1 MVADCLNNF
10 PARVGVLLVRVPDG
24 RVAAATILNKR
35 RCHLSSQ
42 KDKFLASAQK
52 YIQKGQFERALKDY
66 EQVVTA
72 EPKDVKLRQKLAEL
86 LIRCNRKEDAIRE
99 YTTIAKFYDENGYY
113 LKSIAVYKQ
122 LQRLDPANI
131 EISLSLATLNE
142 KQGMIGNA
150 LSEYK
155 TLYDHYQRQG
165 QIDEAIGILQKM
177 QAVDSENADIR
188 LKLAETLF
196 SAGSKETA
204 YQEFTRAALTL
215 KNRGNTEFFDRVCR
229 KIHTLFPERTE
240 SSTLDILAEQL
251 QNGIVGDAIP
261 KLQKILSMT
270 PDNHLALSLLS
281 EAYRVNGDTENRKAV
296 LNQLLDLSPGDISL
310 KKNLILSVVE
320 EGDLEGSIALLD
332 RYLPELFSHGAYW
345 EVENYYTTLQNLAP
359 YDLRLLE
366 GLKNLYELTGESAKL
381 ADVQVSLTILSQKEV
396 SHSSKPAVDVDNPF
410 VEETDAGPADSPWGD
425 EIDLSL
431 SDEIVY
437 ETGEETLPGDSLDFG
452 AIELAAEDVTG
463 TETKHEDFD
472 IDISFELPDEDS
484 DFTSQDTDIEA
495 GSPSLDSVPQAKMV
509 PEEFS
514 FGDFGPEELSFS
526 DLPQNLKDTANDF
539 SPHDD
544 LFGSLELADP
554 LSPSP
559 EEELPDAFVALSSD
573 DELLSLTEVVSD
585 SAPMTAFETSVFSPT
600 DSNAAQ
606 EDSISP
612 ADIFARFTAVPKDDY
627 QQDEAETH
635 YNLGIAYMEMGLHGE
650 AINEFRISANDPD
663 RKLDSLTLQGICFRD
678 RGNHAEAEEVLT
690 ALLSL
695 EGLVSDRILALR
707 YELGLLYE
715 AAGRNDE
722 ALQAFREIFANNPGF
737 RDTMKKIALLSDKN
751 SSFDLTDLDDAEI
764 ELEELI

>member
-1 MVADCLNNF
+1 L
-10 PARVGVLLVRVPDG
+10 PEER
-24 RVAAATILNKR
+24 AAATTISNKR
-35 RCHLSSQ
+35 RCDLSSQ

-52 YIQKGQFERALKDY
+52 YIQKGQFDRALKDY

-72 EPKDVKLRQKLAEL
+72 DPKDVKLRQKLAEL

-165 QIDEAIGILQKM
+165 QTNEAIGVLQKM
-177 QAVDSENADIR
+177 QAVDPENADIR

-196 SAGSKETA
+196 TAGSKEKA
-204 YQEFTRAALTL
+204 YKEFTRAALTL
-215 KNRGNTEFFDRVCR
+215 KNRGNTEFFDRVCH

-240 SSTLDILAEQL
+240 TSTLDILADQL
-251 QNGIVGDAIP
+251 QNGIVGDAVP
-261 KLQKILSMT
+261 KLQKILSET
-270 PDNHLALSLLS
+270 PDNLLALSLLS
-281 EAYRVNGDTENRKAV
+281 EAYRVSGDTENRKAV
-296 LNQLLDLSPGDISL
+296 LQQLLDLSPEDISL
-310 KKNLILSVVE
+310 KKNLILCVVE

-332 RYLPELFSHGAYW
+332 RYLPELFSHGAYGD
-345 EVENYYTTLQNLAP
+345 VEHYFTTLQNLAP

-366 GLKNLYELTGESAKL
+366 GLKSLYELTGESTKL
-381 ADVQVSLTILSQKEV
+381 ADVQVSLNILSQKED
-396 SHSSKPAVDVDNPF
+396 SRSSKPAVEVGNPSM
-410 VEETDAGPADSPWGD
+410 EEADAGPDDAPWGD

-431 SDEIVY
+431 SDEIAY

-452 AIELAAEDVTG
+452 DIELAAEDVTG
-463 TETKHEDFD
+463 TESKQEDFD
-472 IDISFELPDEDS
+472 IDISFELPDDDV
-484 DFTSQDTDIEA
+484 DFASQDTDGDA
-495 GSPSLDSVPQAKMV
+495 GSPSLDFVPPASMV
-509 PEEFS
+509 TEEFP
-514 FGDFGPEELSFS
+514 FEDFGPEELSFS
-526 DLPQNLKDTANDF
+526 ELPQDPKDTAAAF

-544 LFGSLELADP
+544 QFGPIELDDP

-559 EEELPDAFVALSSD
+559 EEEWPDAFALPSE
-573 DELLSLTEVVSD
+573 DEPLSLTEVLSD
-585 SAPMTAFETSVFSPT
+585 SPPPTAFEIPDLSPSAT
-600 DSNAAQ
+600 DASRENS
-606 EDSISP
+606 DSP
-612 ADIFARFTAVPKDDY
+612 VDMFARFTAVPEDDY

-650 AINEFRISANDPD
+650 AIKEFRMSANDPD

-690 ALLSL
+690 SLLSL
-695 EGLVSDRILALR
+695 KGLVSDRILALR

-715 AAGRNDE
+715 AAGRNEE
-722 ALQAFREIFANNPGF
+722 ALQTFRDIFANNPGF
-737 RDTMKKIALLSDKN
+737 RDTMKKIAVLSGKK

-764 ELEELI
+764 ELEELV

>member
-1 MVADCLNNF
+1 
-10 PARVGVLLVRVPDG
+10 
-24 RVAAATILNKR
+24 
-35 RCHLSSQ
+35 LSSQ

-52 YIQKGQFERALKDY
+52 YIQKGQFDRALKDY

-72 EPKDVKLRQKLAEL
+72 DPKDVKLRQKLAEL

-165 QIDEAIGILQKM
+165 QTNEAIGVLQKM
-177 QAVDSENADIR
+177 QAVDPENADIR

-196 SAGSKETA
+196 SAGSKEKA

-215 KNRGNTEFFDRVCR
+215 KNRGNTEFFDRVCH

-251 QNGIVGDAIP
+251 QNGIVGDAVP
-261 KLQKILSMT
+261 KLQKILSET
-270 PDNHLALSLLS
+270 PDHLLALSLLS
-281 EAYRVNGDTENRKAV
+281 EAYRVSGDTENRKAV
-296 LNQLLDLSPGDISL
+296 LQQLLDLSPEDIAL
-310 KKNLILSVVE
+310 KKNLILCVVE

-332 RYLPELFSHGAYW
+332 RYLPELFSHGAYGD
-345 EVENYYTTLQNLAP
+345 VERYFTTLQNLAP

-366 GLKNLYELTGESAKL
+366 GLKSLYELTGESTKL
-381 ADVQVSLTILSQKEV
+381 ADVQVSLNILSQKEV
-396 SHSSKPAVDVDNPF
+396 SNSPKPAVEVDNPS
-410 VEETDAGPADSPWGD
+410 VEEAEAGPADTPWGD
-425 EIDLSL
+425 EIDLTL
-431 SDEIVY
+431 SDEISY
-437 ETGEETLPGDSLDFG
+437 ESGEQSLPGDSLDFG
-452 AIELAAEDVTG
+452 AIELAEEDVTG
-463 TETKHEDFD
+463 TNSKQGDFD
-472 IDISFELPDEDS
+472 IDISFELPDNDV
-484 DFTSQDTDIEA
+484 DFASQNTDDDA
-495 GSPSLDSVPQAKMV
+495 DFPSLDSVPPASKAT
-509 PEEFS
+509 EEFS
-514 FGDFGPEELSFS
+514 FEDFGPEELSFS
-526 DLPQNLKDTANDF
+526 EIPRDSKDTAAAF

-544 LFGSLELADP
+544 LFGPIELDDP
-554 LSPSP
+554 LSPLP
-559 EEELPDAFVALSSD
+559 EEELPDAFALASD
-573 DELLSLTEVVSD
+573 DELFSLTEVVPD
-585 SAPMTAFETSVFSPT
+585 SPPPTAFEIPVLGPSVTEVSR
-600 DSNAAQ
+600 
-606 EDSISP
+606 EDSESP
-612 ADIFARFTAVPKDDY
+612 VDMFARFTAVPDDDY

-635 YNLGIAYMEMGLHGE
+635 YNLGIAYMEMGLHEE
-650 AINEFRISANDPD
+650 AINEFRISANDSD

-690 ALLSL
+690 SLLSL
-695 EGLVSDRILALR
+695 KELDSDRILALR

-715 AAGRNDE
+715 AAGRNEE
-722 ALQAFREIFANNPGF
+722 ALQAFRDIFANNPGF
-737 RDTMKKIALLSDKN
+737 RDTMKKIALLSGKN

-764 ELEELI
+764 ELEELV

>member
-1 MVADCLNNF
+1 M
-10 PARVGVLLVRVPDG
+10 
-24 RVAAATILNKR
+24 
-35 RCHLSSQ
+35 SSQ

-99 YTTIAKFYDENGYY
+99 YTTIAKFYDENGYF

-122 LQRLDPANI
+122 IQRLDPANV

-155 TLYDHYQRQG
+155 ILYDHYQRQG
-165 QIDEAIGILQKM
+165 QTDEAIGILRKM
-177 QAVDSENADIR
+177 QAVDPENVDIR

-196 SAGSKETA
+196 TAGSKETA

-229 KIHTLFPERTE
+229 KIHTLFPERME
-240 SSTLDILAEQL
+240 SSLLDILAEQL

-261 KLQKILSMT
+261 KLQKILSET
-270 PDNHLALSLLS
+270 PDHLLALSLLA
-281 EAYRVNGDTENRKAV
+281 EAYRVNGDTEKRKAV
-296 LNQLLDLSPGDISL
+296 LKQLLDLSPEDISL
-310 KKNLILSVVE
+310 KKNLILCVVE

-332 RYLPELFSHGAYW
+332 RYLPELFSHGAYG
-345 EVENYYTTLQNLAP
+345 EVEHYYTTLQNLAP

-366 GLKNLYELTGESAKL
+366 GLKSLYELTGESTKL
-381 ADVQVSLTILSQKEV
+381 ADVQVSLNILSQKEV
-396 SHSSKPAVDVDNPF
+396 PQSSKPTFEVENPS
-410 VEETDAGPADSPWGD
+410 VEEAGAGPADSPWGD

-431 SDEIVY
+431 SDEIAY

-463 TETKHEDFD
+463 TESKHEEFD
-472 IDISFELPDEDS
+472 IDISFELPAEDS
-484 DFTSQDTDIEA
+484 DFAFQDTDTETV
-495 GSPSLDSVPQAKMV
+495 SPSLDSVSPANMAT
-509 PEEFS
+509 EEFP
-514 FGDFGPEELSFS
+514 FEDFGPEELSFS
-526 DLPQNLKDTANDF
+526 ESPQDIKDTAADF

-544 LFGSLELADP
+544 LFVPIELDVP

-573 DELLSLTEVVSD
+573 DELLSLTEVVAD
-585 SAPMTAFETSVFSPT
+585 SAPLTEFEDSVFSPSDT
-600 DSNAAQ
+600 DVSRA
-606 EDSISP
+606 DSFSP
-612 ADIFARFTAVPKDDY
+612 ADIFARFTAVPEDDY
-627 QQDEAETH
+627 PQDEAENH

-650 AINEFRISANDPD
+650 AIKEFRMSAIDPN

-695 EGLVSDRILALR
+695 KGLDSDRILALR

-715 AAGRNDE
+715 VAGRKEE
-722 ALQAFREIFANNPGF
+722 ALQSFREIFANNPGF

-764 ELEELI
+764 ELEELV